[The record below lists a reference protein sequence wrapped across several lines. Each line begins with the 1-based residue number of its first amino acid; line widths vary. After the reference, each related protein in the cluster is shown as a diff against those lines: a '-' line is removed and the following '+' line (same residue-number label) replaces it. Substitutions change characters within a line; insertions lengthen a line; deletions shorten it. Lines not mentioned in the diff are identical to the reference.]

1 MIHQRRSLKSLS
13 RKLMAFLLVMQL
25 FAGFPVQH
33 IQSRA
38 EAETGRINIAQL
50 SARISEP
57 GGYFGSDNLVSNEL
71 SYQHVIPRLAQ
82 TGVTGG
88 VYLGV
93 GPDQSFTYL
102 AAIRPTKAFMIDIR
116 RDCLLHHLL
125 FKALFMTGHNRV
137 EYLSLMF
144 GKPVPPKTKD
154 WNKKSIKELV
164 EYIDRTPSDPKLYDK
179 YRTEIKQLIN
189 KFGFNLN
196 ERDHEAI
203 ARIYQAFY
211 QSGME
216 VRYVIR
222 DRPMPSNRYFPSYR
236 AVLLESDQNNQQ
248 RNYLATE
255 ESYQFLKKMQEQNKI
270 IPVTGDLSGE
280 HAVREIGKYLRET
293 GETVSAF
300 YVSNVEFYLWR
311 QSGSFERFVQNLKSL
326 PINEHSVIIRSYFN
340 YAYYAYQHPQTYEN
354 HFSVQ
359 LLQTIESVIK
369 DSEPSTGGYNSYY
382 DLVTRHLVE
391 Y

>member
-1 MIHQRRSLKSLS
+1 MIRLKHILIGKLVAILLATQLLS
-13 RKLMAFLLVMQL
+13 
-25 FAGFPVQH
+25 GFPTH
-33 IQSRA
+33 HSYFA
-38 EAETGRINIAQL
+38 LEAQASRINVAQL
-50 SARISEP
+50 SQKISEP

-71 SYQHVIPRLAQ
+71 SYQHIIPRLQ
-82 TGVTGG
+82 EMGVSGG

-93 GPDQSFTYL
+93 GPDQSFTYI
-102 AAIRPTKAFMIDIR
+102 AAIRPSKVFMIDIR

-125 FKALFMTGHNRV
+125 FKALFMSARNRA

-144 GKPVPPKTKD
+144 GRPVPAHLKD
-154 WNKKSIKELV
+154 WNKKSLKELI
-164 EYIDRTPSDPKLYDK
+164 EYIDRTPADTKLVEK
-179 YRTEIKQLIN
+179 YRTDIKQLVN
-189 KFGFNLN
+189 KFGFNLSD
-196 ERDHEAI
+196 RDHEAL

-211 QSGME
+211 QAGME

-236 AVLLESDQNNQQ
+236 SILLETDLNNQQ

-255 ESYQFLKKMQEQNKI
+255 ESFQFLKKMQDQNLI
-270 IPVTGDLSGE
+270 IPVTGDLSGD

-293 GETVSAF
+293 GEKVSAF

-326 PINEHSVIIRSYFN
+326 PIDNRSVIIRSYFN
-340 YAYYAYQHPQTYEN
+340 YAYYAYQHPKTVEN

-359 LLQTIESVIK
+359 QFQTIESVIK
-369 DSEPSTGGYNSYY
+369 DMDPATGGYNSYY
-382 DLVTRHLVE
+382 DLVTRHMVD